1 MRKTILFLVGIGLLP
16 VCWIVT
22 ATLVSL
28 VFSIKTES
36 EAIIP
41 PAVWALGGG
50 FLVWVVLYLT
60 VPRPIRTYV
69 LAHELTHAFWAAL
82 MGARVSGLTVGKD
95 GGSVR
100 VSKSNVLIVLAPY
113 FFPLYTFLVV
123 VAFYLATVF
132 LDMAPYHLVWLAL
145 VGFTWGFHVT
155 FTVSMLCA
163 QQSDVLLYG
172 HLFSYGMIYALN
184 VLGVVIWTVMV
195 SPVTLEQMM
204 DTLGVVTL
212 DTCAAAARLAGQAW
226 RFVASAGAAQ

>member
-172 HLFSYGMIYALN
+172 HLFSYGVIYALN

-226 RFVASAGAAQ
+226 RFVASAGVAQ